1 MSAKID
7 QKSGTSRPTMYRIYH
22 IKKNTA
28 LPPGAP
34 IAKRIVMSTIMR
46 KVSYEY
52 NFKYNSSIKYSGL

>member
-7 QKSGTSRPTMYRIYH
+7 QKSATSRPTMYRIYH

-52 NFKYNSSIKYSGL
+52 NFE

>member
-7 QKSGTSRPTMYRIYH
+7 QKSGTSRPTMYWIYH

-52 NFKYNSSIKYSGL
+52 NFE